1 MSLILVYKNKNVWAN
16 IGREKIWEGKKQKL
30 LDLAIDKNL
39 NFNEYVSS
47 LSRKADNMLTVLAGL
62 SLFMPF
68 KQSVFF

>member
-1 MSLILVYKNKNVWAN
+1 MSLILVYKNKTVWAN

-62 SLFMPF
+62 SHFMPF